1 MTLYRDIISKALQ
14 LSWRHRYLWFLAF
27 FAALAG
33 NGGEYELAFSG
44 SDSVNGQSYILG
56 LLRAFYENG
65 AMQQI
70 GDNLR
75 SFFGTYPIPS
85 IFLALLILLIAVL
98 IIWIVIVAQA
108 ALVWAVSRI
117 REKGDEVGFPEA
129 FSVGAKFFSPVFLLN
144 VVTKAIVL
152 GIIFIIAL
160 PIGMAYIRTGAT
172 VYNSLYILAVFIALV
187 PVTIVLSFIV
197 KYATVYILVRNQPW
211 RTAFRNGW
219 NLFLKNW
226 LVSLEVAF
234 LLFAINLITSLL
246 LIFFLVLLGLIT
258 NPAGTIIFFAILTIF
273 GAFLATFQYSTW
285 VLLFFELEA
294 GRARPRLL
302 RWADKLIGKS
312 VTSAPPI
319 K

>member
-1 MTLYRDIISKALQ
+1 MTLYRDIISRALT

-44 SDSVNGQSYILG
+44 SDSINGQSYILG
-56 LLRAFYENG
+56 MLRAFYENG
-65 AMQQI
+65 SLQQI
-70 GDNLR
+70 ADNVR

-85 IFLALLILLIAVL
+85 IFLALLFILVAVL
-98 IIWIVIVAQA
+98 VVWIVVVAQA
-108 ALVWAVSRI
+108 ALVWSVARI
-117 REKGDEVGFPEA
+117 RDKGVAGFPEA
-129 FSVGAKFFSPVFLLN
+129 FSTGTKFFSPVFLLN
-144 VVTKAIVL
+144 VVTKAIIL

-160 PIGMAYIRTGAT
+160 PLGMAYIRTGTT
-172 VYNSLYILAVFIALV
+172 VYNSLYILTVFIALV

-197 KYATVYILVRNQPW
+197 KYASVYILVRNQPW
-211 RTAFRNGW
+211 RTALRNGW
-219 NLFLKNW
+219 NLFMKNW
-226 LVSLEVAF
+226 LASIEVAF
-234 LLFAINLITSLL
+234 LLFAINLVTSLL

-312 VTSAPPI
+312 AEPAPSI